1 MRLRRRHLLAAAL
14 TALAACSSEQPT
26 APDAGTDAAQ
36 PVQGVTAG
44 EPRIY
49 WDRDESLRRLQFA
62 PPAAGTSTLLTLHGG
77 DVLTTSKTAT
87 IFWGSSWNSAS
98 FAGDVIT
105 GLDQF
110 YAGWSGSNYN
120 AINTEFYGNNGQ
132 ITNVSSF
139 LGHSIDATA
148 PPSKALSVS
157 QAVAEAC
164 KISGNNPDPTALYA
178 IYTENY
184 PRGSL
189 NYCAWHSYG
198 TCTGGKPVQVAYFPN
213 VAGKAGCDPQDT
225 YGTGHSQAL
234 AALANVS
241 GHELAETITDPRN
254 GGWYDGS
261 GAENADKCAWVF
273 NGAVTLKNGSKWK
286 IQMNW
291 SNAAFS
297 SGTGLPN
304 RNGEKGC
311 LQGN

>member
-1 MRLRRRHLLAAAL
+1 MRLRRSHFLAFAICG
-14 TALAACSSEQPT
+14 LAACSAEQPA
-26 APDAGTDAAQ
+26 APDNGTSAT
-36 PVQGVTAG
+36 PSLQGVTAG

-49 WDRDESLRRLQFA
+49 WDRDESLRRIALA
-62 PPAAGTSTLLTLHGG
+62 PKPAGTSTLLTLHGG
-77 DVLTTSKTAT
+77 NVLASSKSAT
-87 IFWGSSWNSAS
+87 IFWGSNWNSAS
-98 FAGDVIT
+98 FAGDIIT

-110 YAGWSGSNYN
+110 YQGWGGSNYN
-120 AINTEFYGNNGQ
+120 AINTEYYGNNGP
-132 ITNVSSF
+132 ITNSSSY
-139 LGHSIDATA
+139 LGHTIDAST

-164 KISGNNPDPTALYA
+164 RVTGNNPDPDALYA
-178 IYTENY
+178 IYTQNY

-213 VAGKAGCDPQDT
+213 VSGKAGCDPQDT
-225 YGTGHSQAL
+225 YGTGHSQGL

-273 NGAVTLKNGSKWK
+273 NGAVTLTNGSRWK

-291 SNAAFS
+291 SNAAYS
-297 SGTGLPN
+297 NNTGLPN
-304 RNGEKGC
+304 RSGENGC